1 MEAQRASEGVIL
13 FGTNVSDEK
22 GRVLTAGTLSV
33 KVHKGYPR
41 YVRRGDWERMRAVA
55 FVTSVAS

>member
-13 FGTNVSDEK
+13 FGTNVPDER
-22 GRVLTAGTLSV
+22 GRVLTAGTLSIGF
-33 KVHKGYPR
+33 HKGDPYH
-41 YVRRGDWERMRAVA
+41 VRRGDWERMRAVA

>member
-13 FGTNVSDEK
+13 FGTNEPDEK

-33 KVHKGYPR
+33 EFDKGYPG
-41 YVRRGDWERMRAVA
+41 YVRRGDRELTRAVA
-55 FVTSVAS
+55 FVTAGAS